1 LKGKA
6 YNVVGDVDA
15 ATTQLRQDFEQ
26 VKSVLSQLTLEKVDE
41 LVQICSALQKW
52 MRFLSTDVSKE
63 IVELDRV
70 MQQAK
75 KWKNKAAGHDGLQ
88 HRFPFAEKTYRS
100 FNDLVRVID
109 QLRKTHGTELDGM
122 GINLPEIVAVGTE
135 SAGKSSVMEMI
146 AGQPFFPRHEGTCT
160 RLPFRLRFMHSK
172 TNVCSVSFE
181 GVAGPLSTAAEVQN
195 RIAAITKQRTDNK
208 DVSTEELVL
217 KIEMGDVPELTL
229 VDLPGLIGTTY
240 ASEGQSLREKVR
252 NLVKSYV
259 SKPHAIVLAI
269 AAANTR
275 LRDSE
280 VFGME
285 KELGAED
292 RTIGLLTKCDL
303 ATDKRWKLEDKL
315 GKKLAEAST
324 EEQEKA
330 GFIPL
335 KRGYYAMICRDTEN
349 MDRSEELEQNQEAI
363 VSVKNRE
370 AQAFDEIIRDP
381 DARKRCGVDTVYN
394 VLVKLLEQ
402 YIVETWKPDAMRKI
416 AVKIAETRL
425 AMQGLRFSD
434 RYPQDP
440 PPSSEA
446 NTVKYKQEVQ
456 VRVKTFNHILYLVA
470 CSELEMKLLKKVPK
484 EPSDTPTGFA
494 QFKVELQKFGDQLMA
509 SFKDV
514 QKTIWASIHCVLA
527 SHIGTKDLPHLRS
540 LIVQYIGGQLT
551 SWFKEETDRLQ
562 VLLDI
567 EGVDP
572 IDDQGPYR
580 MLVNPMI
587 QSIVLQLSGETECSI
602 CHQDMHTGKLLE
614 VYQCCGKHFHF
625 DCIAPQSFYPRSS
638 CPLCR
643 ANVTTPATLVTPVT
657 SAFGTGLQQEL
668 PKWNVK
674 HLHEARKRLLEQM
687 KRSIAVVVRKIAT
700 IKLDNELGETLAGPL
715 LEETLEMQERR
726 RTLQEKLSIL
736 ESVQEEIDQWS
747 SMKK

>member
-6 YNVVGDVDA
+6 YNVVGDVDT

-240 ASEGQSLREKVR
+240 ATEGQNLREKVR
-252 NLVKSYV
+252 SLVKSYV
-259 SKPHAIVLAI
+259 SKPHAIVLAV

-280 VFGME
+280 VFGMV

-335 KRGYYAMICRDTEN
+335 KRGYYGMICRDTEN
-349 MDRSEELEQNQEAI
+349 TDRSEELEQNQEAI
-363 VSVKNRE
+363 VCVKNRE

-456 VRVKTFNHILYLVA
+456 DRVKTFSHILYLVA
-470 CSELEMKLLKKVPK
+470 CSELETKLLNKVPK
-484 EPSDTPTGFA
+484 QPSDTPTGFA
-494 QFKVELQKFGDQLMA
+494 QFKVELQKFGDQLIA

-514 QKTIWASIHCVLA
+514 QKAIWASIDCVLA
-527 SHIGTKDLPHLRS
+527 SHIGTKDLPNLRS
-540 LIVQYIGGQLT
+540 LIVQYIVGQLT
-551 SWFKEETDRLQ
+551 AWVKEETDRLQ
-562 VLLDI
+562 VVLDV

-572 IDDQGPYR
+572 INDQGLYR
-580 MLVNPMI
+580 MPVNPKI
-587 QSIVLQLSGETECSI
+587 QSILLKLSDETECSI
-602 CHQDMHTGKLLE
+602 CHQDMNTEKRLE
-614 VYQCCGKHFHF
+614 VFQCCGKHFHV
-625 DCIAPQSFYPRSS
+625 DCIAQVLARYPSCQLS

-643 ANVTTPATLVTPVT
+643 ANVTSPATPVT
-657 SAFGTGLQQEL
+657 PMTSVFGTGLQQEL
-668 PKWNVK
+668 PKWKVK
-674 HLHEARKRLLEQM
+674 HLHEAQKRLGN
-687 KRSIAVVVRKIAT
+687 R
-700 IKLDNELGETLAGPL
+700 
-715 LEETLEMQERR
+715 
-726 RTLQEKLSIL
+726 
-736 ESVQEEIDQWS
+736 
-747 SMKK
+747 